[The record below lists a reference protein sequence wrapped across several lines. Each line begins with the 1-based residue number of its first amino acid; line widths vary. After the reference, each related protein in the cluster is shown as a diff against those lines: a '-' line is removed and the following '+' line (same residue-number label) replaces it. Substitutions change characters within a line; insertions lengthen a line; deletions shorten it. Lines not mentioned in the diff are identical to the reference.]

1 MSPARSTASLRPLA
15 PPPPGAPRLAP
26 GLVPR
31 PRLLRALAA
40 ARELPLVLLAAPAG
54 FGKTTLLAEWAARD
68 GRPFSWIRPSELS
81 GPGAAARVLAEHAGA
96 DPEVIVLDDAQR
108 APAAAVDAL
117 AELAGRLPAGSS
129 LAVATRRRPG
139 PAAGR
144 LRAHRLALALGPP
157 ELAMTRLECSLLLA
171 AAGARLDAADV
182 DRLAARTHGW
192 PAALAMAG
200 EALAHAPGEA
210 AVWRGGADR
219 LVAGYVR
226 SELLAG
232 LRADRLA
239 FLRRTAIAER
249 AHAGAVQRDPR
260 PRRRGPHA
268 RGARHGRAAARA
280 ARRRRLPL
288 PSARPR
294 AAASRPRAAR
304 ARARGWSCTGAPRAT
319 TAARTGPRTPCG
331 TRSRAATRRTPAA
344 CCSRSAP
351 RRRPPGGRRR
361 CAPGCARSARAS
373 SPRTRS
379 SRWPPPPCISPRA
392 AATTRCAGSRPPT
405 GRRARVGRGPER
417 TAALALLQA
426 CAGSTG
432 VAAMAAD
439 AERAA
444 ALMGP
449 GQPWPALATLLGGVA
464 RHLGGDRPGAE
475 AQLARAARPE
485 TGGLALVRALA
496 HAQLALLSAE
506 TEAWE
511 RAGDHAASAREALAE
526 LAAPL
531 PAVAVVH
538 AAVAAVAAHAGR
550 RRRGPPGRR
559 RGAPAARRR
568 RRPAAVAGR
577 RGAGLARA
585 RGHPAQR
592 RRGRPRPARPRRA
605 AACPVPDA
613 PVLAEW
619 LHDGWERADA
629 FAAGETGELPAL
641 TMAELRVLRFL
652 PSHLS
657 FREIGDRLH
666 VSANTVK
673 TQALSAY
680 RKLDVGCRSEAVARG
695 RAVGLI
701 DG

>member
-68 GRPFSWIRPSELS
+68 GRRFSWIRPSELS
-81 GPGAAARVLAEHAGA
+81 GPGAAARVIALHAGA
-96 DPEVIVLDDAQR
+96 DPVVIALDDAQR
-108 APAAAVDAL
+108 APAAAVDEL
-117 AELAGRLPAGSS
+117 AELAGRLPAGTT

-139 PAAGR
+139 PAASR
-144 LRAHRLALALGPP
+144 LRAHRLALALGPA
-157 ELAMTRLECSLLLA
+157 ELSMTRLECSLLLA

-182 DRLAARTHGW
+182 AQLAARTHGW

-200 EALAHAPGEA
+200 DALAHPSGTA
-210 AVWRGGADR
+210 ADWHGGSDP
-219 LVAGYVR
+219 LVAAYVR
-226 SELLAG
+226 TELLAG
-232 LRADRLA
+232 LRDDRLA
-239 FLRRTAIAER
+239 FLRRTSIADVLTPALCDAILDRADAARMLEALAAAELLLEPLDDGAYRCHPLVRELLR
-249 AHAGAVQRDPR
+249 ADLERLEPARVGGLHRRAASHHRRADRPEDAARHAVASGDAAYAGRVLFALGPAEAAAGRPAALRDWLR
-260 PRRRGPHA
+260 PF
-268 RGARHGRAAARA
+268 GARALATHPELAMAAAALHLAEGSRDDALRWTAAADRAA
-280 ARRRRLPL
+280 
-288 PSARPR
+288 
-294 AAASRPRAAR
+294 
-304 ARARGWSCTGAPRAT
+304 
-319 TAARTGPRTPCG
+319 
-331 TRSRAATRRTPAA
+331 
-344 CCSRSAP
+344 
-351 RRRPPGGRRR
+351 
-361 CAPGCARSARAS
+361 
-373 SPRTRS
+373 
-379 SRWPPPPCISPRA
+379 
-392 AATTRCAGSRPPT
+392 
-405 GRRARVGRGPER
+405 ARVGRGAKR
-417 TAALALLQA
+417 TAALALLRA

-432 VAAMAAD
+432 LAAMAAD

-444 ALMGP
+444 ALMAP
-449 GQPWPALATLLGGVA
+449 GQPWPALATLLGGVG

-485 TGGLALVRALA
+485 TGGLAIVRALA
-496 HAQLALLSAE
+496 HAQLSLLTAE
-506 TEAWE
+506 TGAWE
-511 RAGDHAASAREALAE
+511 RAGDHAARAREALAE
-526 LAAPL
+526 LSAPL

-538 AAVAAVAAHAGR
+538 AAIAAVAAHSGDAGE
-550 RRRGPPGRR
+550 
-559 RGAPAARRR
+559 A
-568 RRPAAVAGR
+568 
-577 RGAGLARA
+577 
-585 RGHPAQR
+585 
-592 RRGRPRPARPRRA
+592 RRA
-605 AACPVPDA
+605 AAAAHPLLAADAGLPPWLAVEAQVWLARADIRLSDAAAARARLARAARLLPAVPDA